1 MKILISSSP
10 GRSATLVRMIECR
23 GYTPHSE
30 IMGRLGMTRDELCD
44 ALLEL
49 SDVGFVFDVHPH
61 AGVRFLRSPEL
72 LTPQLIAD
80 SLSTERVGRM
90 VYHSFRVEST
100 NSQAIELASKGGP
113 EGTLLVTEYQER
125 GRGRFGRRWHSP
137 PSASILATL
146 LLRPLPVSSTP
157 MIVLAAAL
165 SVVKSLRGIG
175 IDAYIRWPN
184 DIIVHGKKICGI
196 LAETGVGYTVC
207 GLGLNVNQNYFTP
220 SLAPCATSATRE
232 LHKFQSR
239 PRLLRSILEDFEE
252 NYDQLLGGEHS
263 EIVERARVRLSSEGS
278 SVNLL
283 GRKTLLTG
291 RISDMGETGHSFSER
306 VAANC
311 SAYFP
316 KMLPG
321 EVGAVEPH
329 SRFPLRETGQ

>member
-1 MKILISSSP
+1 LSNFARNYPNS
-10 GRSATLVRMIECR
+10 TLRPEHER
-23 GYTPHSE
+23 A
-30 IMGRLGMTRDELCD
+30 RLDRQETKGT
-44 ALLEL
+44 
-49 SDVGFVFDVHPH
+49 
-61 AGVRFLRSPEL
+61 GVP
-72 LTPQLIAD
+72 
-80 SLSTERVGRM
+80 VC
-90 VYHSFRVEST
+90 VE
-100 NSQAIELASKGGP
+100 
-113 EGTLLVTEYQER
+113 ER
-125 GRGRFGRRWHSP
+125 GRIRTARTQRDVRSP
-137 PSASILATL
+137 PEGCCRSIATPRSFPRASGLSRRSSRPGSPATFPAWSGEI
-146 LLRPLPVSSTP
+146 LRPLPVSSTP